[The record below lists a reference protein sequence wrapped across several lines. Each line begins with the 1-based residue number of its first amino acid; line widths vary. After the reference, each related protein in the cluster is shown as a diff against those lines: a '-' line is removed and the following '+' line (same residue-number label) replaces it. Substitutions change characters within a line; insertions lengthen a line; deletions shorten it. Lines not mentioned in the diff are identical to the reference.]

1 MICYAKLDIEVPV
14 IKLQE
19 EIKQLLKSDDWRPH
33 YNQKHYDGDWNVL
46 PLRTPGGDI
55 TKPFAELMNDNI
67 FIDTLFM
74 RLLPSTQKV
83 LETFHCEKLSVRLLN
98 LKAGAII
105 KEHRDFELAFEHG
118 EARLHIP
125 VFTNKKVEFYVD
137 GDLVTMNEG
146 ECWYINANL
155 PHRVANKGASDR
167 IHLVIDCKVNDWL
180 KEVLETSEKKCRDE
194 VQDKDLQQNII
205 QNLRMHGTEA
215 SNILADKMERELN
228 EQ

>member
-1 MICYAKLDIEVPV
+1 MICYAKLDVEVPV
-14 IKLQE
+14 
-19 EIKQLLKSDDWRPH
+19 KQLQHEIGRLLESDDWRPH

-46 PLRTPGGDI
+46 PLRTPGGDV
-55 TKPFAELMNDNI
+55 TKPFAELMNNNS
-67 FIDTLFM
+67 FIYTELM
-74 RLLPSTQKV
+74 KLLPSAEKV
-83 LETFHCEKLSVRLLN
+83 LDKLHCEKLSVRLLN

-105 KEHRDFELAFEHG
+105 KEHRDYDLAFEHG

-125 VFTNKKVEFYVD
+125 IFTNKKVEFYVN

-180 KEVLETSEKKCRDE
+180 KAILENSEKKCRDE
-194 VQDKDLQQNII
+194 AQDKDLQKNII
-205 QNLRMHGTEA
+205 QSLRMHGTET
-215 SNILADKMERELN
+215 SNILADKMEKELN
-228 EQ
+228 E